1 MYLGVDLGTSSV
13 KLVLADG
20 EGRIADSASAKY
32 PLLLPEDG
40 WSEQNPEDWYAGVIA
55 CVRELGCRHDLSA
68 VKGVSFSGQMHGL
81 VVLDKDDN
89 VIRPAILWNDN
100 RTTEECAY
108 LNDVIGKDK
117 LLEWTG
123 NVAFTGFTAPKLMW
137 MKRHEPENFA
147 RIAKIMLPK
156 DYVAYKMS
164 GVFGSDVSD
173 DSGTLYFDVKNRAWS
188 APMLGIIG
196 ITEEQLPAIFEST
209 DVIGYVSE
217 EFAAASGLPV
227 SAKVV
232 MGGGDQAV
240 GAVGT
245 GTVKE
250 GRMFFSLGTSGVV
263 FAPCAE
269 FAASTNGGMHVF
281 RHANGRFHFMGCML
295 SAAGSMQWWSEEV
308 TGMSVG
314 DLLDEM
320 PGVCTDAPI
329 FLPYLMGER
338 SPIND
343 PDAKGAFYGIN
354 LAHKRADLTKAVV
367 DGICFG
373 LKDCYDNILG
383 MGAEAGYARVI
394 GGGSRSD
401 KWMQILSDITGLE
414 LRRINTSDGAG
425 LGAVILAMVGTGAVP
440 SLDEACDRL
449 IRDTDVFLP
458 SESEHRAYAE
468 KFAAFKELYARLK

>member
-40 WSEQNPEDWYAGVIA
+40 WSEQNPEDWYAGVVA

-108 LNDVIGKDK
+108 LNDVVGKDK

-209 DVIGYVSE
+209 DVIGHVSE

-401 KWMQILSDITGLE
+401 KWMQILSDIMGLE
-414 LRRINTSDGAG
+414 PRRINTSDGAG

>member
-32 PLLLPEDG
+32 PLLLSEDG

-156 DYVAYKMS
+156 DFVAYKMS

-209 DVIGYVSE
+209 DVIGHISE

-308 TGMSVG
+308 MGMSVG

-383 MGAEAGYARVI
+383 MGAEAGFARVI

>member
-108 LNDVIGKDK
+108 LNDVVGKDK

-156 DYVAYKMS
+156 DFVAYKMS

-209 DVIGYVSE
+209 DVIGHVSE

-425 LGAVILAMVGTGAVP
+425 LGAVILAMVGTGAVT

>member
-156 DYVAYKMS
+156 DFVAYKMS

-209 DVIGYVSE
+209 DVIGHVSE

-383 MGAEAGYARVI
+383 MGAEAGFARVI

>member
-156 DYVAYKMS
+156 DFVAYKMS

-209 DVIGYVSE
+209 DVIGHISE

-320 PGVCTDAPI
+320 PGGCADAPI

-343 PDAKGAFYGIN
+343 PNAKGAFYGIN

-383 MGAEAGYARVI
+383 MGAEAGFARVI

>member
-209 DVIGYVSE
+209 DVIGHVSE

-320 PGVCTDAPI
+320 PGGCTDAPI

-343 PDAKGAFYGIN
+343 PNAKGAFYGIN

-383 MGAEAGYARVI
+383 MGAEAGFARVI

-468 KFAAFKELYARLK
+468 KSAAFKELYARLK

>member
-108 LNDVIGKDK
+108 LNDVVGKDK

-156 DYVAYKMS
+156 DFVAYKMS

-209 DVIGYVSE
+209 DVIGHVSE

>member
-40 WSEQNPEDWYAGVIA
+40 WSEQNPEDWYAGVVA

-108 LNDVIGKDK
+108 LNDVVGKDK

-209 DVIGYVSE
+209 DVIGHVSE

-320 PGVCTDAPI
+320 PGGCTDAPI

-343 PDAKGAFYGIN
+343 PNAKGAFYGIN

-425 LGAVILAMVGTGAVP
+425 LGAVILAMVGTGAVT

-458 SESEHRAYAE
+458 SESEHRTYAE

>member
-108 LNDVIGKDK
+108 LNDVVGKDK

-209 DVIGYVSE
+209 DVIGHVSE

-320 PGVCTDAPI
+320 PGGCTDAPI

-343 PDAKGAFYGIN
+343 PNAKGAFYGIN

-383 MGAEAGYARVI
+383 MGAEAGFARVI

-440 SLDEACDRL
+440 SLDGACDRL
-449 IRDTDVFLP
+449 IRDTDVFRP

>member
-156 DYVAYKMS
+156 DFVAYKMS

-209 DVIGYVSE
+209 DVIGHVSE

-343 PDAKGAFYGIN
+343 PNAKGAFYGIN

>member
-156 DYVAYKMS
+156 DFVAYKMS

-209 DVIGYVSE
+209 DVIGHVSE

-295 SAAGSMQWWSEEV
+295 SAAGSMQWWSEDV

-320 PGVCTDAPI
+320 PGGCTDAPI

-383 MGAEAGYARVI
+383 MGAEAGFARVI

>member
-40 WSEQNPEDWYAGVIA
+40 WSEQNPEDWYAGVVA

-81 VVLDKDDN
+81 VVLDKDGN

-108 LNDVIGKDK
+108 LNDVVGKDK

-209 DVIGYVSE
+209 DVIGHVSE

-343 PDAKGAFYGIN
+343 PNAKGAFYGIN

-383 MGAEAGYARVI
+383 MGAEAGFARVI

-425 LGAVILAMVGTGAVP
+425 LGAVILAMVGTGAVK

-449 IRDTDVFLP
+449 IRDTDVFRP

>member
-156 DYVAYKMS
+156 DFVAYKMS

-209 DVIGYVSE
+209 DVIGHVSE

-343 PDAKGAFYGIN
+343 PNAKGAIYGIN

-383 MGAEAGYARVI
+383 MGAEAGFARVI

>member
-156 DYVAYKMS
+156 DFVAYKMS

-209 DVIGYVSE
+209 DVIGHVSE

-295 SAAGSMQWWSEEV
+295 SAAGSMQWWSGDV

-320 PGVCTDAPI
+320 PGGCTDAPS

-343 PDAKGAFYGIN
+343 PNAKGAFYGIN

-383 MGAEAGYARVI
+383 MGAEAGFARVI

>member
-156 DYVAYKMS
+156 DFVAYKMS

-209 DVIGYVSE
+209 DVIGHISE

-295 SAAGSMQWWSEEV
+295 SAAGSMQWWSEDV

-320 PGVCTDAPI
+320 PGGCTDAPI

-383 MGAEAGYARVI
+383 MGAEAGFARVI

>member
-156 DYVAYKMS
+156 DFVAYKMS

-209 DVIGYVSE
+209 DVIGHISE

-308 TGMSVG
+308 MGMSVG

-383 MGAEAGYARVI
+383 MGAEAGFARVI

-425 LGAVILAMVGTGAVP
+425 LGAVILAMVGTGAVQ

>member
-156 DYVAYKMS
+156 DFVAYKMS

-209 DVIGYVSE
+209 DVIGHISE

-354 LAHKRADLTKAVV
+354 LAHKRADMTKAVV

>member
-156 DYVAYKMS
+156 DFVAYKMS

-173 DSGTLYFDVKNRAWS
+173 DSGTLYFDVKYRAWS

-209 DVIGYVSE
+209 DVIGHISE

-295 SAAGSMQWWSEEV
+295 SAAGSMQWWSEDV

-320 PGVCTDAPI
+320 PGGCTDAPI

-343 PDAKGAFYGIN
+343 PNAKGAFYGIN

-383 MGAEAGYARVI
+383 MGAEAGFARVI

>member
-156 DYVAYKMS
+156 DFVAYKMS

-209 DVIGYVSE
+209 DVIGHISE

>member
-1 MYLGVDLGTSSV
+1 MYFIGVDLGTSACKFLLMDEKGAILNITSRSYDV
-13 KLVLADG
+13 
-20 EGRIADSASAKY
+20 EY
-32 PLLLPEDG
+32 PRPG
-40 WSEQNPEDWYAGVIA
+40 WSQQDPADWWRA
-55 CVRELGCRHDLSA
+55 VREGVPELLAGFDASQVAGIGC
-68 VKGVSFSGQMHGL
+68 GGQMHGL
-81 VVLDKDDN
+81 VALDEKDE
-89 VIRPAILWNDN
+89 VIRPAILWNDG
-100 RTTEECAY
+100 RTQAQTDALNARGLSY
-108 LNDVIGKDK
+108 LAERV
-117 LLEWTG
+117 G
-123 NVAFTGFTAPKLMW
+123 NAAFAGFTAPKLMW

-156 DYVAYKMS
+156 DFVAYKMS

-188 APMLGIIG
+188 APLLGIIG

-209 DVIGYVSE
+209 DVIGHISE

-343 PDAKGAFYGIN
+343 PNAKGAFYGIN

-383 MGAEAGYARVI
+383 MGAEAGFARVI

-401 KWMQILSDITGLE
+401 KWMQILSDITGVE